1 MKEFEK
7 NSIILLSLTMAGNIV
22 NYFFQI
28 VMGRMLDIGSF
39 GILNSLLSFYTIV
52 TIPVLVV
59 LTVVAKYVSEYKAL
73 GMPVNILLKH
83 FFSLVFVFSFFYTL
97 LGICLSGFIASFI
110 NIENKILVSFFM
122 AAAGFSL
129 ILYVAIGGLQGEKRF
144 LAFGIVGLIFAL
156 TKLFGSIF
164 FLTLGL
170 ELYGVVLSFLL
181 GNILAIFAGLWL
193 LKFNFKCYVEKTN
206 FKIKLKTLQ
215 FVWFSILA
223 NVGIIILT
231 NIDVILV
238 KHFFTD
244 EITGIYSA
252 ASILGK
258 IILYIPAAIVMV
270 MFPIAAEASAKKDN
284 DGQILRKTLFYGGV
298 FSLLCAA
305 GLNII
310 AKQAVSIFFGNRY
323 LESAVYI
330 LPVSLFFFALS
341 FVYILVNYSLAVD
354 RTRLLSYSLVIGCLT
369 GFVLIYF
376 NHTGILQIVYI
387 LAAISFGLI
396 IMGIIALK
404 KDIYTVEKNI
414 NNYPG

>member
-7 NSIILLSLTMAGNIV
+7 HSIILLSLTMAANIV
-22 NYFFQI
+22 NYLFQLA
-28 VMGRMLDIGSF
+28 MGRMLDIGSF

-73 GMPVNILLKH
+73 GMSVNILLKH
-83 FFSLVFVFSFFYTL
+83 FFSIVIIFSVFYIL
-97 LGICLSGFIASFI
+97 LGICLSGFIASFF
-110 NIENKILVSFFM
+110 NIESKVLVSFFM
-122 AAAGFSL
+122 VAAGSSL
-129 ILYVAIGGLQGEKRF
+129 ILYVAMGGLQGEKKF
-144 LAFGIVGLIFAL
+144 LAFSIIILITSL
-156 TKLFGSIF
+156 TKLFGSIL
-164 FLTLGL
+164 FLTFGL

-193 LKFNFKCYVEKTN
+193 LKFNFKCFTEKTN
-206 FKIKLKTLQ
+206 FRIHFKTIQ
-215 FVWFSILA
+215 FAWFSFIV
-223 NVGIIILT
+223 NVGIITLT

-238 KHFFTD
+238 KHFFTN
-244 EITGIYSA
+244 EITGFYSA

-258 IILYIPAAIVMV
+258 IILYVSAALTLV
-270 MFPIAAEASAKKDN
+270 MFPIAAEASVKKD
-284 DGQILRKTLFYGGV
+284 DTGQILRKTLFYGGV

-305 GLNII
+305 GLNVF
-310 AKQAVSIFFGNRY
+310 AKQAIFILFGNRY
-323 LESAVYI
+323 LESSVYI

-341 FVYILVNYSLAVD
+341 IVNILVNYSLAVD
-354 RTRLLSYSLVIGCLT
+354 RTRLLSYSLVIGCLA

-376 NHTGILQIVYI
+376 YHAGILQIVYI

-396 IMGIIALK
+396 IMGIIAFK
-404 KDIYTVEKNI
+404 KDIYTVEKSI